1 MTIDEL
7 ARKVLEVLDFQ
18 QAYFRSRDLAVLQEC
33 RQREGELRSIC
44 KLVLDEH
51 TNGLKLDLK

>member
-1 MTIDEL
+1 MKTDEL

-33 RQREGELRSIC
+33 RQREGELWSIC
-44 KLVLDEH
+44 KLILDEH
-51 TNGLKLDLK
+51 TNGLRLDL